1 MLLSSPRQIGRKEES
16 KKEDDR
22 DRVSLTHSDKIGGV
36 VMKLTKKKLVS
47 LVRSISSEGEQG
59 QGAGKE
65 AAGLEENC

>member
-1 MLLSSPRQIGRKEES
+1 
-16 KKEDDR
+16 
-22 DRVSLTHSDKIGGV
+22 
-36 VMKLTKKKLVS
+36 MKLTKKKLVS